1 MEEARVIR
9 NQRERVLRRHV
20 NTLARLLV
28 EEDING
34 ASVRLT
40 SMKMIF
46 EELEVAHYNYP
57 EFLEM
62 YDDVSPDD
70 VNNCNDWFLDVSK
83 SYLDEVSKARWLL
96 KQHGVAAQAERAKS
110 DTLGALENRVDSHG
124 GLSEELATHL
134 SLPKVEITMFNGD
147 PREYHMFIST
157 FDQVV
162 ENVLSSD
169 QAKLTRLYQYLSDQ
183 QLNHLLRLVG
193 EQAMLKLEVC

>member
-46 EELEVAHYNYP
+46 EELEVAHYNYL

-62 YDDVSPDD
+62 YDDVSSDD
-70 VNNCNDWFLDVSK
+70 VNKCNDWFLDVSK
-83 SYLDEVSKARWLL
+83 SYLDEVSKARWML
-96 KQHGVAAQAERAKS
+96 KQHGVAAQTERAES
-110 DTLGALENRVDSHG
+110 DARGALENQVGSHG
-124 GLSEELATHL
+124 GLSEELSCRYTVRCNRADIAV
-134 SLPKVEITMFNGD
+134 SVSWYNDIEP
-147 PREYHMFIST
+147 
-157 FDQVV
+157 
-162 ENVLSSD
+162 
-169 QAKLTRLYQYLSDQ
+169 
-183 QLNHLLRLVG
+183 
-193 EQAMLKLEVC
+193 